1 MDPTVP
7 NRPSERVDTSRP
19 AASSIWG
26 GAFVSGLLIS
36 ILGLMAFWTPVVSG
50 VASAVVIGV
59 LLAIAGAVELVG
71 AFRNRREHSVVLP
84 VLSGILSLVVGA
96 LFVIRPLVGVA
107 AIALLVA
114 AYFFATGLFR
124 GVTSIADRYPRWG
137 WDFAYGLI
145 AVAAGAIVLLA
156 WPLTSLLIVGM
167 LVGIELLS
175 RGVALM
181 AISWKV
187 RSLIGH
193 DRHTHAPASV

>member
-1 MDPTVP
+1 MDPKISYK
-7 NRPSERVDTSRP
+7 PSDRVDIAPP
-19 AASSIWG
+19 ATGLWG

-36 ILGLMAFWTPVVSG
+36 ILGCIVFWTPVVSG
-50 VASAVVIGV
+50 VASAVAIGV

-71 AFRNRREHSVVLP
+71 AFRNRRERSIILP
-84 VLSGILSLVVGA
+84 VLSGILSIVVGV
-96 LFVIRPLVGVA
+96 LFVVRPLVGVA
-107 AIALLVA
+107 TLGLMIA

-145 AVAAGAIVLLA
+145 AVAAGLFVLLS
-156 WPLTSLLIVGM
+156 WPMSSLVLVGM
-167 LVGIELLS
+167 LVGIELIS

-181 AISWKV
+181 AIGWKV
-187 RSLIGH
+187 RNLLGQ